1 MNIIILCAGI
11 GKRFHS
17 KKPKSL
23 TKIFNKPII
32 DHTLNSISK
41 IKNYKKKIIFA
52 TGYKENLIKKTTNR
66 NYKYIF
72 NSKYRSTNMVYT
84 LINVLK
90 KIKIDNT
97 IIIYGDIIFS
107 YKDLQK
113 ITSSKKDIVTLLDF
127 NWKKLWKTNNKIK
140 YDLESLKILNKKII
154 YLGKKTNNNKNI
166 DARYV
171 GITKFSKKVIKKFL
185 YLNKQKNFNQ
195 IDLKKIDMTNFLME
209 LIRKNFVI
217 NFIKSKKNWYEF
229 DNQKDLSIFKK
240 KFKHPNINSFFN

>member
-1 MNIIILCAGI
+1 MNIIILCAGM

-32 DHTLNSISK
+32 EYTLNSISK
-41 IKNYKKKIIFA
+41 INTNKKKIIFA

-66 NYKYIF
+66 SYKYIF
-72 NSKYRSTNMVYT
+72 NRKYRSTNMVYT
-84 LINVLK
+84 LVNVLK
-90 KIKIDNT
+90 NINIDTT
-97 IIIYGDIIFS
+97 IVIYGDIIFS

-113 ITSSKKDIVTLLDF
+113 IASSKKNIITLLDF

-154 YLGKKTNNNKNI
+154 HLGNKTNNIKDI

-171 GITKFSKKVIKKFL
+171 GITKFSKKIIKKIL
-185 YLNKQKNFNQ
+185 HINKQKNFNE
-195 IDLKKIDMTNFLME
+195 IDINKIDMTNFLME

>member
-32 DHTLNSISK
+32 GHTLNSISK

-66 NYKYIF
+66 SYKYIF

-90 KIKIDNT
+90 HINIDRT
-97 IIIYGDIIFS
+97 IVIYGDIIFS

-113 ITSSKKDIVTLLDF
+113 IVSSKKDIVTLLDF
-127 NWKKLWKTNNKIK
+127 N
-140 YDLESLKILNKKII
+140 
-154 YLGKKTNNNKNI
+154 
-166 DARYV
+166 
-171 GITKFSKKVIKKFL
+171 
-185 YLNKQKNFNQ
+185 
-195 IDLKKIDMTNFLME
+195 
-209 LIRKNFVI
+209 
-217 NFIKSKKNWYEF
+217 
-229 DNQKDLSIFKK
+229 
-240 KFKHPNINSFFN
+240 

>member
-1 MNIIILCAGI
+1 MNIIILCAGM

-17 KKPKSL
+17 HKPKCL
-23 TKIFNKPII
+23 TKVFNKPII
-32 DHTLNSISK
+32 NYTLDSISK
-41 IKNYKKKIIFA
+41 IKSNKKKIIFA
-52 TGYKENLIKKTTNR
+52 TGYKENLIKKSTNKIYSYIR
-66 NYKYIF
+66 NP
-72 NSKYRSTNMVYT
+72 KYRSTNMVYT

-107 YKDLQK
+107 YKDLNK
-113 ITSSKKDIVTLLDF
+113 IASSNKSLVTLIDF
-127 NWKKLWKTNNKIK
+127 KWKKLWKNNKKIN
-140 YDLESLKILNKKII
+140 YDLETLKISKDRIVD
-154 YLGKKTNNNKNI
+154 LGKKTNEIKNI